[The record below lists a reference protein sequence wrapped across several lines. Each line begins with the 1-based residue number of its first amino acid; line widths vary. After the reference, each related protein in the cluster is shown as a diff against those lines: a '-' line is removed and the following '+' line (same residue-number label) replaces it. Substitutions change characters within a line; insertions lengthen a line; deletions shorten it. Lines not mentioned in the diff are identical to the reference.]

1 MCYCDVIA
9 AVLKDAWKCDFTIT
23 VYFKYF
29 LFSQKGE
36 VPFTS
41 RSTCG
46 QTQTP
51 PTLLTRLSNQY
62 PVGGYWMSYTVQGI
76 NSVQQTVKSPPL
88 SHCIQEG
95 GSLWVW
101 KRIPQA
107 VSFHS
112 ASAGA
117 AETGFT
123 VTWLQCAVDRLAV
136 LGAIFHS
143 HASFTSFFCLS
154 LLAIT
159 TLL

>member
-9 AVLKDAWKCDFTIT
+9 AVLKDTWKCDFTIT

-41 RSTCG
+41 RSTRG

-62 PVGGYWMSYTVQGI
+62 PVGGYWLSYTVQGI

-95 GSLWVW
+95 GSL
-101 KRIPQA
+101 
-107 VSFHS
+107 
-112 ASAGA
+112 
-117 AETGFT
+117 
-123 VTWLQCAVDRLAV
+123 
-136 LGAIFHS
+136 
-143 HASFTSFFCLS
+143 
-154 LLAIT
+154 
-159 TLL
+159 